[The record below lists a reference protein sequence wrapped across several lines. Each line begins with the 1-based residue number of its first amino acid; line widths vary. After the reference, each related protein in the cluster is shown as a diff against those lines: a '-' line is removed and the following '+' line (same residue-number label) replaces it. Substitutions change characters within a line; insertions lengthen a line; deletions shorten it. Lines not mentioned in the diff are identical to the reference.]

1 MFIRK
6 VLLVTIAVQ
15 TCFIVFVK
23 GQELDTAYLYFDANS
38 DVTCLADIEEDVGN
52 ANDKGDI
59 KKYEK
64 TINDH
69 IISFYVCLEMFN
81 FNVRE
86 DRADTLHVSYLQ
98 QVKFAET
105 EDMIEV
111 IDKREKKIPFSYL
124 NPDSAFEEIYIIEK
138 INNRQVVR
146 YNVLWQYYIE

>member
-1 MFIRK
+1 MSIRK
-6 VLLVTIAVQ
+6 VILVTIAVQ
-15 TCFIVFVK
+15 TYFIVFVK

-38 DVTCLADIEEDVGN
+38 DATCLPENVETV
-52 ANDKGDI
+52 DKNRRI
-59 KKYEK
+59 SKYGK

-69 IISFYVCLEMFN
+69 IIRFSVCLEKFN

-86 DRADTLHVSYLQ
+86 DRADTLNVSYLQ

-124 NPDSAFEEIYIIEK
+124 NPDSAFEEIYIVEK
-138 INNRQVVR
+138 INDRQVVR
-146 YNVLWQYYIE
+146 YDVFWQYYIE